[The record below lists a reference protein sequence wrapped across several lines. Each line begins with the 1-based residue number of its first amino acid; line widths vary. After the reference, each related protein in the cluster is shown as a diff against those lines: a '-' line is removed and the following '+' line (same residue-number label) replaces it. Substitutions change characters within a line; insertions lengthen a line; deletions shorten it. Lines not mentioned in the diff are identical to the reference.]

1 MKLGQHF
8 LRDSLVIE
16 RIVSFAEIKPD
27 DRVLEIGPGTGI
39 LTAALA
45 ARAGRVYAVEV
56 DPVLPAQ
63 LLGRA
68 PNVQVIN
75 ADALTVVLPDYNKI
89 VSNLPYQI
97 SSKISYRLL
106 SRPFELAILMFQK
119 EFVERMTTCPGSKDY
134 GRLGMV
140 AGFFCQI

>member
-8 LRDSLVIE
+8 LNDRLAIE

-56 DPVLPAQ
+56 DPVLAAQ
-63 LLGRA
+63 LAVA
-68 PNVQVIN
+68 P
-75 ADALTVVLPDYNKI
+75 P
-89 VSNLPYQI
+89 
-97 SSKISYRLL
+97 
-106 SRPFELAILMFQK
+106 MF
-119 EFVERMTTCPGSKDY
+119 R
-134 GRLGMV
+134 
-140 AGFFCQI
+140 

>member
-8 LRDSLVIE
+8 LNDRLAIE

-45 ARAGRVYAVEV
+45 AQAGRVYAVEV
-56 DPVLPAQ
+56 DPVLAAQ

-75 ADALTVVLPDYNKI
+75 ADALTVALPDYNKI

-119 EFVERMTTCPGSKDY
+119 EFVERHDRAPGQQ
-134 GRLGMV
+134 GLWP
-140 AGFFCQI
+140 AGEW